1 MHMSDRMLMVSRE
14 RLLLKNSRGF
24 TLLELMV
31 TMVVVA
37 MLVAA
42 AYRLFD
48 DASAAMYEVDSL
60 SHATDRARFGLEL
73 IARDIQGA
81 GSFGSTDSRTDALAH
96 GDQASAV
103 MGVQGVYSF
112 ERTVADLQV
121 GKVQEDWNQNTRSDE
136 LILLGAYD
144 FPFSFEVS
152 FDGGDLSVATA
163 RNTMRGALRFEQLD
177 PFFKDTDT
185 TTGVPVEL
193 GNGFVNALKGP
204 GDILQGARLLRV
216 MDRNGY
222 SQFAPISAIDYTA
235 ANGIAFALPPTQA
248 LGSCGEAAMGL
259 CERFGDER
267 EGLEP
272 AGDDGTVYDAALL
285 DMIRYRVCQDPNS
298 PSNLRLVRERLDA
311 PLIISTGMIPPLPEV
326 CGNFDPAADGILSQ
340 EVLVDRVADFRVW
353 YDCAPPNAMDATRPG
368 AMIGLEWHAGWEV
381 PGRADEGHNC
391 TYTNNSGGA
400 LSATGRPGFARIAH
414 VRLSVRT
421 EGERADL
428 PNFGFMLDDGNT
440 FNTSAATNAGE
451 FIDSASGNID
461 DAVTS
466 LQTFD
471 TNGDASDAARV
482 VTLQIDTA
490 LKNFANRER
499 IRSITPTANN
509 FNN

>member
-1 MHMSDRMLMVSRE
+1 MSDRMLMVSRE
-14 RLLLKNSRGF
+14 RLLSKNPRGF

-42 AYRLFD
+42 AYKLFD
-48 DASAAMYEVDSL
+48 DASDAMYEVDSL

-73 IARDIQGA
+73 MARDIQGA
-81 GSFGSTDSRTDALAH
+81 GSFGSVDSRTDVLAYNA
-96 GDQASAV
+96 QASAA
-103 MGVQGVYSF
+103 MGVQGIYAF
-112 ERTVADLQV
+112 NRMPDELQV
-121 GKVQEDWNQNTRSDE
+121 GRVQKDWNQNTRSDE

-152 FDGGDLSVATA
+152 FDGGDLSTATA

-177 PFFKDTDT
+177 PFFTKTDT
-185 TTGVPVEL
+185 TGGVPTEL
-193 GNGFVNALKGP
+193 SAGFVNALKGP
-204 GDILQGARLLRV
+204 DDILQDARLLRV

-222 SQFAPISAIDYTA
+222 SQFAPISAISYTA
-235 ANGIAFALPPTQA
+235 TDGVSFTLPTTQA
-248 LGSCGEAAMGL
+248 LGSCGGNSMGL
-259 CERFGDER
+259 CERSGDQR

-272 AGDDGTVYDAALL
+272 AGDDGTTYDAALL

-311 PLIISTGMIPPLPEV
+311 PVVVGTGTPPPLPEV
-326 CGNFDPAADGILSQ
+326 CGNFDPATDGILTQ

-353 YDCAPPNAMDATRPG
+353 YDCAPQDPMDPNLPG
-368 AMIGLEWHAGWEV
+368 AMEGLEWHSGWAV
-381 PGRADEGHNC
+381 PGVADEGHNC
-391 TYTNNSGGA
+391 AYTTGTGMP
-400 LSATGRPGFARIAH
+400 LSASGASPGFARIVH

-421 EGERADL
+421 EGERSDL
-428 PNFGFMLDDGNT
+428 PNFGFLLDDGNT
-440 FNTSAATNAGE
+440 FNTSDATNAPE
-451 FIDSASGNID
+451 FIDSSSGSLD

-499 IRSITPTANN
+499 IRSITPSANN
-509 FNN
+509 FRN